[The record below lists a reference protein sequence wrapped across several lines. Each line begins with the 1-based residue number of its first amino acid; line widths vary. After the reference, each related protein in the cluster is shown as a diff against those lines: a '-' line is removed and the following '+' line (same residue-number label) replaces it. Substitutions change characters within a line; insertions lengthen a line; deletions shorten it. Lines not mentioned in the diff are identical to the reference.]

1 MPYILYPLGAAAQD
15 NCHCQLSSSRDIGV
29 RTRGGR
35 ALCAYLRLRELG
47 SAAFCRR
54 CDKIAHR
61 ATDEVVAKS
70 YLMLFDVICIKSKC

>member
-47 SAAFCRR
+47 SAAFCRKCGGALSQVLKR
-54 CDKIAHR
+54 S
-61 ATDEVVAKS
+61 VAG
-70 YLMLFDVICIKSKC
+70 VIKSRIAL